1 MRTGLRQRTAW
12 AALLAKWAALLA
24 KWAALLAASALP
36 LCSQTAAGGSSL
48 RGVNGSLA
56 FAKPAQAV
64 AQPGGEILGEIDD
77 PHTGIRWLL
86 MRDAANAGGPG
97 RLVRIGH
104 AGSGAKGGT
113 RGGASGAARLR
124 PLIHAGDALIVEEH
138 TAVVDAW
145 LEAVALGPAAA
156 GAECRARLKIGGKVV
171 RVVVLAAG
179 RAELAPDGETR
190 P

>member
-1 MRTGLRQRTAW
+1 MRQRTA
-12 AALLAKWAALLA
+12 
-24 KWAALLAASALP
+24 WAALLAASALP
-36 LCSQTAAGGSSL
+36 LCGQTAAGGSSL
-48 RGVNGSLA
+48 PSVHGPLA
-56 FAKPAQAV
+56 SAEPAQAV
-64 AQPGGEILGEIDD
+64 TRPEGEILGQIDD

-86 MRDAANAGGPG
+86 MRDTANAGGPG

-104 AGSGAKGGT
+104 AGPDAKGGT
-113 RGGASGAARLR
+113 RGAASGAARLR

-145 LEAVALGPAAA
+145 LAAVALGPAAA

-171 RVVVLAAG
+171 RVVALASG